1 MNATQVMASASNAA
15 NLLALAGVPI
25 PAPIL
30 NTINKALPVVSAV
43 QSIVQQPPQN
53 VTEAVDDLAVVAS
66 TIESTGVAAADAE
79 IQAIQGEVNKYKAS
93 KKDFESGQAL
103 MMFTYTVSVNGENRK
118 AHVATFL
125 DGGPAAQVLG
135 L

>member
-1 MNATQVMASASNAA
+1 MASASNAA

-30 NTINKALPVVSAV
+30 STINKALPVVSAV
-43 QSIVQQPPQN
+43 QSIVQQPPTSL
-53 VTEAVDDLAVVAS
+53 TEAVNDLAVVAS
-66 TIESTGVAAADAE
+66 TIEATGVAGADAE

-93 KKDFESGQAL
+93 KKDFESGQAWTL
-103 MMFTYTVSVNGENRK
+103 FTYTVSVNGENRK
-118 AHVATFL
+118 AHVTTFL